1 MTGSIHR
8 SLGSNAEPSALQQ
21 RWVKIIT
28 QFLIVSMIFILPE
41 ILMTTNH
48 RHDAG
53 IWRVYIKSAL
63 FIAIFF
69 LNYYVIIDRCLT
81 KPHGFLRLLLWNLIV
96 IAVALVVIWLTV
108 FPSMP
113 PPAHRGPCLPEPPRS
128 HWMKLLSISLR
139 DAIMLLLTIGLSVAM
154 KLSDY
159 WMKMRQQK
167 QEIEARRQHDE
178 LESLKR
184 QLNPHFLFN
193 TLNSIYAL
201 IAISPDKAQKAV
213 HVLSRMLR
221 YVLYENTPTVP
232 LDDELNFIASYVEL
246 MRMRLDPGMPVNVS
260 LRNDAPD
267 LRIAPLIFISPV
279 ENAFKHGNTGMQ
291 DAFIDIDVTCRNGI
305 VRAHFAN
312 RCSPAADTAAENTA
326 DRNHG
331 IGDANLRRR
340 LMLIYG
346 DNASISTG
354 VTDGIYTVD
363 LTIDLKTSQLT
374 SQ

>member
-1 MTGSIHR
+1 MH
-8 SLGSNAEPSALQQ
+8 
-21 RWVKIIT
+21 
-28 QFLIVSMIFILPE
+28 
-41 ILMTTNH
+41 
-48 RHDAG
+48 
-53 IWRVYIKSAL
+53 
-63 FIAIFF
+63 
-69 LNYYVIIDRCLT
+69 
-81 KPHGFLRLLLWNLIV
+81 LLLWNLVV
-96 IAVALVVIWLTV
+96 IALSLAVIWITA

-113 PPAHRGPCLPEPPRS
+113 PPVHRGPWLPEPPRS
-128 HWMKLLSISLR
+128 HWMKVLSISLR

-201 IAISPDKAQKAV
+201 IAISPEKAQNAV

-221 YVLYENTPTVP
+221 YVLYENSPTVP

-246 MRMRLDPGMPVNVS
+246 MRMRLDPGIPVTVS
-260 LRNDAPD
+260 LSNDNPE

-291 DAFIDIDVTCRNGI
+291 DAFIDIYVSCRDGI

-312 RCSPAADTAAENTA
+312 RCGSGADALTAAD
-326 DRNHG
+326 RSHG
-331 IGDANLRRR
+331 IGDANLHRR
-340 LMLIYG
+340 LTLIYG
-346 DNASISTG
+346 NKASISTG
-354 VTDGIYTVD
+354 IADGIYTVD
-363 LTIDLKTSQLT
+363 MTIDLQITSITPQ
-374 SQ
+374 

>member
-1 MTGSIHR
+1 MSGYLHR
-8 SLGSNAEPSALQQ
+8 PSGTPGEPSALQQ

-41 ILMTTNH
+41 ILMTTSH
-48 RHDAG
+48 PHDSR
-53 IWRVYIKSAL
+53 IWRVYIKSGL

-69 LNYYVIIDRCLT
+69 LNYYVIIDRCLAR
-81 KPHGFLRLLLWNLIV
+81 PRGFVHLLLWNLVV
-96 IAVALVVIWLTV
+96 IALSLAVIWITA

-113 PPAHRGPCLPEPPRS
+113 PPVHRGPWLPEPPRS
-128 HWMKLLSISLR
+128 HGMKLLSLSLR

-159 WMKMRQQK
+159 WMRMRQQK

-201 IAISPDKAQKAV
+201 IAISPEKAQKAV

-246 MRMRLDPGMPVNVS
+246 MRMRLDTGMPVNVS

-312 RCSPAADTAAENTA
+312 RCSPAADTPAATCG

-346 DNASISTG
+346 DKASISTG